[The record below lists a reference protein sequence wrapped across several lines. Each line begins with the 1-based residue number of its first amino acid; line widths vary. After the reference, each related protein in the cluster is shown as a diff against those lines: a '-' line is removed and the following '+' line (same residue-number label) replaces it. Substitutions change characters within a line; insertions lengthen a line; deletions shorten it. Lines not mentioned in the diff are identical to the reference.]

1 MLAATKKLT
10 TRIAASNSAMATRT
24 MAGKAAFNW
33 RDPLHLEAQLTDEEL
48 MIKVSEP
55 GAPWN
60 ACLIRRS
67 LVLI

>member
-10 TRIAASNSAMATRT
+10 TRLAASSAIATRT

-48 MIKVSEP
+48 MIKVS
-55 GAPWN
+55 WDKDDCT
-60 ACLIRRS
+60 ACA
-67 LVLI
+67 